1 VLDLF
6 PPTEQQRAVINHRK
20 ANLLVLAGP
29 GTGKTE
35 TLARRFAALVAEG
48 IPAQQILVLTFSRRA
63 VDEMRD
69 RILLRLR
76 QVHQRGIAVSE
87 LYVKTFH
94 SFCSRLLEADG
105 ARQARRELLT
115 PVRERLLWRRLMQSA
130 SVHFESFDASLKDSA
145 QFATDCLNVIGQ
157 LKGYG
162 KTPEDLGRIAGG
174 DARLRDIAA
183 MYAGME
189 RERQALGLHDF
200 RDLVNQAVRE
210 LRNPSS
216 DAARWLVRAD
226 FAHVLVDEFQDSDPM
241 QLELLKTVRA
251 VLGGKPDF
259 CFVGDK
265 NQSIYRFR
273 GASPGNIDAA
283 AREFDCE
290 ALLLH
295 DNRRSAPV
303 VLQAANDDRS
313 LDESSVT
320 QAADAGM
327 RGLVQLRRARTIEQE
342 VRLITEAIARR
353 LARGTAPRNIAVL
366 LRQTHP
372 YQELLHT
379 ALRAAGIAVATSST
393 AGFHEDALIDGV
405 LSALR
410 TLAAPG
416 EQNLWRRLLCNPIL
430 GFVPISVQC
439 SFDAGRSLGESDPQ
453 SILAANPPRGV
464 RPIRS
469 FLSAWRTCHDAFA
482 HASPAELV
490 RTIVRELDLLRP
502 VRESNP
508 VLGFDANA
516 SPQRLAALLQ
526 AAEDYS
532 QESSDG
538 ASALAEFIDRLDE
551 TVGLLSD
558 SSQPPPATTDGVRVI
573 SIHAAKGLEFDF
585 VVIPQLIDGV
595 LPARIRPNRLLSGA
609 SIARLREAGADIFV
623 DDDAARS
630 EEHAL
635 FYVALTRAR
644 FEVLATAPC
653 VDDDGVDVV
662 PSSFAGAIEKVERNP
677 SGPLLDWSVPEP
689 TSGAGAAAG
698 AAGGTGQA
706 VSLAAMR
713 RLPPIRLPI
722 DALSPTSVG
731 TFLVC
736 PRRFYYG
743 EVLRLPRRDDEATAY
758 GLRLHQILARFH
770 ERETDFENVTGE
782 EQAFIAYNAALAKIA
797 DEIQRNGQNSGGP
810 LARFEREDLMLRL
823 AQYARALA
831 REACHHPFRVV
842 GCEVAVRFT
851 LDEFAIRG
859 KVDRVD
865 RLPSGE
871 LVIRDYKSGRL
882 PSALAKTL
890 RQAFAR
896 LDDGEFLF
904 GDAPKGLNLQ
914 TILYVP
920 AVEEQ
925 YGARVRRLDYLYFRG
940 RKVGESDLLIEST
953 EIVDSDQPSTEGQQI
968 TRADV
973 ARATRDIA
981 ARIAQLCSA
990 GALTQFPT
998 TDNEE
1003 TCRRCEF
1010 ARVCPGSGAIPA

>member
-6 PPTEQQRAVINHRK
+6 PPTEQQRAVINQRN

-35 TLARRFAALVAEG
+35 TLARRFAALVAQG

-69 RILLRLR
+69 RVLLRVR
-76 QVHQRGIAVSE
+76 QLHERGIAVSE

-94 SFCSRLLEADG
+94 SFCSRLLDADG
-105 ARQARRELLT
+105 TRELRRELLT
-115 PVRERLLWRRLMQSA
+115 PARERLLWRRLMQSA

-162 KTPEDLGRIAGG
+162 KTPEDLRRIAGG

-183 MYAGME
+183 LYAGME
-189 RERQALGLHDF
+189 RERQALVLHDF
-200 RDLVNQAVRE
+200 RDLVNEAVRE

-216 DAARWLVRAD
+216 EAARWLVRAN

-241 QLELLKTVRA
+241 QLELLKMVRA
-251 VLGGKPDF
+251 VLGGKPVF

-273 GASPGNIDAA
+273 GASPGNIDVA
-283 AREFDCE
+283 ARDFDCE
-290 ALLLH
+290 RLLLD

-303 VLQAANDDRS
+303 VLQAANADRS
-313 LDESSVT
+313 LDKSSLT

-342 VRLITEAIARR
+342 VRLITEAIAIR

-393 AGFHEDALIDGV
+393 AGFHEDALIDAV

-410 TLAAPG
+410 TLAAPA

-439 SFDAGRSLGESDPQ
+439 SFDAGRSLGEGDPQ
-453 SILAANPPRGV
+453 TILAANPPRGV

-469 FLSAWRTCHDAFA
+469 FLSAWRTCRDAFR

-502 VRESNP
+502 VREP
-508 VLGFDANA
+508 KPILGFDANA

-526 AAEDYS
+526 AAEDYG

-538 ASALAEFIDRLDE
+538 ASAVAEFIARLDE

-558 SSQPPPATTDGVRVI
+558 AGQPPPATTDGVRVI

-585 VVIPQLIDGV
+585 VVIPQLIDEV
-595 LPARIRPNRLLSGA
+595 LPARLRPNRLLSKA
-609 SIARLREAGADIFV
+609 SVARLREAGADIFV

-644 FEVLATAPC
+644 FEVLATAPR

-662 PSSFAGAIEKVERNP
+662 PSSFAGAIEEVERNP
-677 SGPLLDWSVPEP
+677 SGPLLERSVPELA
-689 TSGAGAAAG
+689 SGAVG
-698 AAGGTGQA
+698 AAGGTDRA
-706 VSLAAMR
+706 VSFAAMR
-713 RLPPIRLPI
+713 TPPPIRLPI
-722 DALSPTSVG
+722 EALSPTSVG

-770 ERETDFENVTGE
+770 ERETNFENVADE
-782 EQAFIAYNAALAKIA
+782 EQAFKTYNAALAKIA

-810 LARFEREDLMLRL
+810 LARFQREDLMLRL

-831 REACHHPFRVV
+831 REASHHPFRVV
-842 GCEVAVRFT
+842 GCEVGVRFR

-882 PSALAKTL
+882 SSPLAKTL
-890 RQAFAR
+890 RQAFVR

-920 AVEEQ
+920 AVEEK
-925 YGARVRRLDYLYFRG
+925 YGARVRRLDYVYFRG

-953 EIVDSDQPSTEGQQI
+953 EIVESDQPSTEGQQI

-973 ARATRDIA
+973 TRASGDIATRIA
-981 ARIAQLCSA
+981 HLCSA
-990 GALTQFPT
+990 GVLAQFPT

-1010 ARVCPGSGAIPA
+1010 ARVCPGAGAIPA